1 MYFSERLPIVALTP
15 FSLQDFPGYSACIL
29 WFTGCN
35 FACPYCHNPDMAL
48 GRGDR
53 LPWEQVASF
62 LQARTRQLDGVVL
75 SGGECTLSNA
85 IPSLCRF
92 LKSLG
97 YLVKID
103 TNGSRPA
110 ILRQLLQDETINYV
124 ALDYKAP
131 LDRYANAVGWGEIA
145 QWKASLDLLL
155 AKGIDFEIR
164 CTVHP
169 ALLDET
175 QVNTMLAELSSLGYR
190 GPFYLQ
196 HFIAGKTLG
205 NLTAPQRRFDPARL
219 VCPGGMEIRL
229 RNFTTYE
236 SQQIRNVKR
245 RPVCEKVSEV

>member
-1 MYFSERLPIVALTP
+1 MHFSERLPIIALTP
-15 FSLQDFPGYSACIL
+15 FSLQDFPGQSACIL

-48 GRGDR
+48 GQGSR
-53 LPWEQVASF
+53 LPWDQIESF
-62 LQARTRQLDGVVL
+62 LRSRAGQLDGVVL

-85 IPSLCRF
+85 ILPLARF

-110 ILRQLLQDETINYV
+110 TLQQLLLDETINYV

-131 LDRYANAVGWGEIA
+131 LDRYADAIGWGDTE
-145 QWKASLDLLL
+145 QWKASLALLL
-155 AKGIDFEIR
+155 ARGIDFEIR

-169 ALLDET
+169 TLLDET
-175 QVNTMLAELSSLGYR
+175 QVNTMLTELASLGYR

-205 NLTAPQRRFDPARL
+205 NLAPPKRRFEPDQL
-219 VCPGGMEIRL
+219 VCPEGIEIRL

-236 SQQIRNVKR
+236 SQRMR
-245 RPVCEKVSEV
+245 KVVQAECKPH